1 MKKFNSKSVLSTA
14 GAYAIGGAGNAAMNL
29 AVEKID
35 ALKGLSPLVL
45 GLVKIGVG
53 VVGRS
58 MTNQQIINQAA
69 DGIGIAGA
77 GDIIQGLIDNTISLG
92 SDDAGS
98 ASANGGAAGLPQG
111 TIGRLRA
118 GNRAFMR
125 SRRVNGLPMEM

>member
-14 GAYAIGGAGNAAMNL
+14 GAYAIGGAGNAAMDY
-29 AVEKID
+29 AVENID

-53 VVGRS
+53 VAGRS
-58 MTNQQIINQAA
+58 LTNQPIINQAA

-77 GDIIQGLIDNTISLG
+77 SEILKGVMDGFLSLG
-92 SDDAGS
+92 GDDTA
-98 ASANGGAAGLPQG
+98 APAAGLPQG

-125 SRRVNGLPMEM
+125 SRRVSGLPMDI